1 MKKLILIG
9 LLCVI
14 AVTTIYQIITSP
26 FHYPY
31 FEYEFNVSGKR
42 KPKFE
47 DLIDQYINNRGIG
60 AFEEHYRKVQQWKYD
75 SQQKLDKSI
84 LKNLRQRQYYE
95 CLDDE
100 HMFQFILTRQQTR
113 YKQVNYKKTSYKVTV
128 QDKIYSCDYQG
139 LINRYAMLRDIGF
152 QCTLNEYHS
161 KNQRKLMTKELRK
174 RIMIRDNYTCQMCGK
189 YMPDEVGLHIDHIV
203 PVSKGGK
210 TIESNL
216 QVLCSKCNGR
226 KSNNL

>member
-1 MKKLILIG
+1 MKELILIG

-139 LINRYAMLRDIGF
+139 LINEKSNPPAMLG
-152 QCTLNEYHS
+152 
-161 KNQRKLMTKELRK
+161 
-174 RIMIRDNYTCQMCGK
+174 RI
-189 YMPDEVGLHIDHIV
+189 E
-203 PVSKGGK
+203 
-210 TIESNL
+210 
-216 QVLCSKCNGR
+216 
-226 KSNNL
+226 